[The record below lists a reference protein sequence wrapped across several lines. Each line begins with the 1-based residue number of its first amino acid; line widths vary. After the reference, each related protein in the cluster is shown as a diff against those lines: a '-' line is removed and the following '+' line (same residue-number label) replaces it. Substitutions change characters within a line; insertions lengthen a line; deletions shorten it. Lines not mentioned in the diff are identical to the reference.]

1 MRDHR
6 PDTDLNRR
14 LYRGRNPAR
23 AVEIRDLREM
33 ARRRLPALV
42 FEYLE
47 GGAEEEI
54 TLRRNRTAFDRI
66 GLMPRL
72 LRPVGGTTLAGDLLG
87 APVPIPM
94 AVAPT
99 GFNALLWPRGDVALA
114 RAAAAAGLPFVQ
126 STVSND
132 PLEQVAAIPGLRHWM
147 QLYVFQDQTAV
158 EMLVSRAE
166 MAGSE
171 ALVLTVD
178 GNVFGNRPW
187 DRRNY
192 RTGTEPTLARRLEML
207 RHPRWM
213 IDLIRHGTPRFG
225 TLAPVL
231 PQGKSDMVSAA
242 SWLRD
247 QMDPDLDWDRV
258 AWLRRVWPRRLI
270 LKGLLATDDVEQAIR
285 IGADAVVLSNH
296 GGRQLDGA
304 PSPMEVLEAAATLAR
319 GRLSLLL
326 DSGIRRGSD
335 IVKALALGA
344 DGVLVGRAGL
354 YGLGAAGTAGAQ
366 RAHAILREEAER
378 TAALLGCARR
388 DALGP
393 DCLIRTGT

>member
-1 MRDHR
+1 MTHLG
-6 PDTDLNRR
+6 TDLKRH
-14 LYRGRNPAR
+14 LYRGRTPAR

-54 TLRRNRTAFDRI
+54 TLRRNRAAYDEI
-66 GLMPRL
+66 ALMPRM
-72 LRPVGGTTLAGDLLG
+72 LRRIGGTSLGGDLLG
-87 APVPIPM
+87 RPAPIPM

-99 GFNALLWPRGDVALA
+99 GFNGLLWPKGDLALA
-114 RAAAAAGLPFVQ
+114 RAAAAAGIPFVQ
-126 STVSND
+126 STVSNA
-132 PLEQVAAIPGLRHWM
+132 PMEQVAAIPGLRHWM
-147 QLYVFQDQTAV
+147 QLYVFQSQQAV

-166 MAGSE
+166 AAGSE

-178 GNVFGNRPW
+178 GSVFGNRPW
-187 DRRNY
+187 DKRNY
-192 RTGTEPTLARRLEML
+192 RTGTEPTLARKLEML
-207 RHPRWM
+207 THPRWM
-213 IDLIRHGTPRFG
+213 IDLIRHGQPVFG
-225 TLAPVL
+225 TLAPML
-231 PQGKSDMVSAA
+231 PEGKGDMVSATG
-242 SWLRD
+242 WLRD

-258 AWLRRVWPRRLI
+258 AWLRRIWPRRLI
-270 LKGLLATDDVEQAIR
+270 LKGLLAADDVERAIR

-296 GGRQLDGA
+296 GGRQLDGV
-304 PSPMEVLEAAATLAR
+304 PSPVEVLEQVAPIAK
-319 GRLSLLL
+319 GHLSLLI

-354 YGLGAAGTAGAQ
+354 YGLGAAGTPGAM

-378 TAALLGCARR
+378 TAALLGCASRA
-388 DALGP
+388 ALGP
-393 DCLIRTGT
+393 DCLFRRAST